1 MNDELTLRIWN
12 EMRTMNSHLG
22 DIAHNTSRIAT
33 TLEKYEDNHTF
44 DYTSDIHSSLG
55 QIDETL
61 RRIYSV
67 QDERL

>member
-1 MNDELTLRIWN
+1 MNDELALRIWN
-12 EMRTMNSHLG
+12 ELKNISSHMG
-22 DIAHNTSRIAT
+22 DIAHNTSRIAK
-33 TLEKYEDNHTF
+33 TLETYEDNHTF
-44 DYTSDIHSSLG
+44 DYTSDIYSSLG